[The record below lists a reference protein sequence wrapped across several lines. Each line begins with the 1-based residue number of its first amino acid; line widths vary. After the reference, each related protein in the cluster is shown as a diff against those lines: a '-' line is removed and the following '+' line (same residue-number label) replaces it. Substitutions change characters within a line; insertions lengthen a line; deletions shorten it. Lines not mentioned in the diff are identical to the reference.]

1 MSSDTFVQFPFL
13 PAIKPG
19 QYGPIFEVRTYLL
32 KPNGLGPTIEAW
44 AKRRR
49 RGRSSRRSS
58 PRCIR

>member
-32 KPNGLGPTIEAW
+32 KPTGFRRPSRPGRSP
-44 AKRRR
+44 RRR
-49 RGRSSRRSS
+49 AKNSRRSS